1 MEKRE
6 EEEWVYL
13 YPFYKAEKNIAEKI
27 QILMSSKNT
36 KHIKN
41 FQNEMRK
48 QEKLL
53 DIELSEKQKEAVE
66 AINDNNVCI
75 ITGGPGT
82 RKNNYNKRSI
92 SNI

>member
-1 MEKRE
+1 MK
-6 EEEWVYL
+6 
-13 YPFYKAEKNIAEKI
+13 
-27 QILMSSKNT
+27 
-36 KHIKN
+36 
-41 FQNEMRK
+41 K

-82 RKNNYNKRSI
+82 RKNNNNKRSYI
-92 SNI
+92 HL